1 MISPEN
7 FSLSSQVRT
16 MTLDEPVLF
25 VKDKEKIFL
34 CFLLCLLPSRKSVEK
49 RENIKKIRYLT
60 ERKKDV
66 RSLNEW

>member
-16 MTLDEPVLF
+16 MTLEEPRLF

-34 CFLLCLLPSRKSVEK
+34 CFLLCLLPSRKSVDK
-49 RENIKKIRYLT
+49 MENLKNNRDLTKK
-60 ERKKDV
+60 K
-66 RSLNEW
+66 